1 MAAVFGL
8 APGALTSRLQEQV
21 DRLERDLQRSEP
33 ATTASGRGGQTT
45 SDEEGG

>member
-1 MAAVFGL
+1 VFGL
-8 APGALTSRLQEQV
+8 APSTLTARLQQQV

-33 ATTASGRGGQTT
+33 ATNTARGGSTT